1 MWWNHDVS
9 NHLEKSKLVLI
20 IRRSKKPGVKLWCL
34 IGEGMLD
41 LVWIRL
47 RAVSLF
53 SVVRRA
59 KCEKAN
65 SHARD

>member
-1 MWWNHDVS
+1 M
-9 NHLEKSKLVLI
+9 VLI

>member
-20 IRRSKKPGVKLWCL
+20 IRRPKKPGVKLWCL

-59 KCEKAN
+59 KCKTN
-65 SHARD
+65 K